1 MSMGSIKQMS
11 RDRRQK
17 KRSQRHKRSVLLVS
31 AVILAL
37 CVVVTINGI
46 SLYSKNSQYKAQ
58 ESELKEKIKDE
69 KARSEEIEAYKDYV
83 NSDEYIADTAKS
95 KLGLAYP
102 DEIIFEPE
110 Q

>member
-1 MSMGSIKQMS
+1 MGSIKQKS
-11 RDRRQK
+11 RARLQK
-17 KRSQRHKRSVLLVS
+17 KRSQRHKRSVVMVS
-31 AVILAL
+31 AVILVL
-37 CVVVTINGI
+37 SVVVSINGV
-46 SLYSKNSQYKAQ
+46 SLYNKNRQYKAQ

-69 KARSEEIEAYKDYV
+69 KARSEEIDTYKDYV
-83 NSDEYIADTAKS
+83 NSDEYIADTAKA